1 MIEVRHMTFRYAEAP
16 ILEDFSLTLPDR
28 GLTVLSG
35 PSGCG
40 KTTLLRL
47 LAGLERPDSGTIT
60 GGEGAVPLFQ
70 ENRLFPWRTAE
81 QHLRDVLPRPRW
93 AEAERW
99 LALVELEGEG
109 DKYPHQ
115 LSGGMA
121 RRLALARCL
130 ACGGSLLLLDEPF
143 AGVDPARRGRILP
156 RLRALDTPI
165 IMTSHEED
173 ARAAADAVYTLSG
186 PPLRASVTGGCSIN
200 QQQEREIL

>member
-93 AEAERW
+93 GEVERW

-109 DKYPHQ
+109 EKYPHQ
-115 LSGGMA
+115 LSGGI
-121 RRLALARCL
+121 
-130 ACGGSLLLLDEPF
+130 

-165 IMTSHEED
+165 IMASHEED

-186 PPLRASVTGGCSIN
+186 PPLRAFVTGGCPIN

>member
-1 MIEVRHMTFRYAEAP
+1 MLELREVTFGYGGAP
-16 ILEDFSLTLPDR
+16 ILERFSLTLPDR

-47 LAGLERPDSGTIT
+47 LAGLERPAAGTVT
-60 GGEGAVPLFQ
+60 GGAESVLLFQ
-70 ENRLFPWRTAE
+70 ENRLFPWRTAG

-93 AEAERW
+93 GEIPRW
-99 LALVELEGEG
+99 LALVELEGEAG
-109 DKYPHQ
+109 KYPDQ

-130 ACGGSLLLLDEPF
+130 ACGGRPILLDEPF

-156 RLRALDTPI
+156 RLRALGVPVVI
-165 IMTSHEED
+165 ASHED
-173 ARAAADAVYTLSG
+173 DVRAAADAVYTLSG
-186 PPLRASVTGGCSIN
+186 PPLAVVPPGVPAN
-200 QQQEREIL
+200 Q